1 MAALTEAQK
10 RSFNWQMTEIMSANK
25 EELKKQGL
33 DITAKLK
40 LLQGKA
46 AASEKAEEE
55 QLKAM
60 AEVKAKTAQSVKMT
74 TEDIRP
80 GFGPVGCHSGNL
92 GQRPYAL
99 PKTQENAGIHVQS
112 GLKGRKKGQNPVNTP
127 KIAGYKGSNQGY
139 KACNPG

>member
-10 RSFNWQMTEIMSANK
+10 RSFNRQMTEIMSANK
-25 EELKKQGL
+25 VELKKQGL

-60 AEVKAKTAQSVKMT
+60 AEVKAKTAASVKMT
-74 TEDIRP
+74 TET
-80 GFGPVGCHSGNL
+80 
-92 GQRPYAL
+92 YAL
-99 PKTQENAGIHVQS
+99 ASAQLDAIVGTLGKDHTLSQKLKKMRESMSKVASRGVKKAKTQ
-112 GLKGRKKGQNPVNTP
+112 
-127 KIAGYKGSNQGY
+127 
-139 KACNPG
+139 

>member
-10 RSFNWQMTEIMSANK
+10 RSFNRQMTEIMSANK
-25 EELKKQGL
+25 VELKKQGL

-74 TEDIRP
+74 TET
-80 GFGPVGCHSGNL
+80 
-92 GQRPYAL
+92 YAL
-99 PKTQENAGIHVQS
+99 ASAQLDAIVGTLGKEHTLSQKLKKMRESMSKVASRGVKKAKTQ
-112 GLKGRKKGQNPVNTP
+112 
-127 KIAGYKGSNQGY
+127 
-139 KACNPG
+139 

>member
-10 RSFNWQMTEIMSANK
+10 RSFNRQMTEIMSANK

-60 AEVKAKTAQSVKMT
+60 AEVKAKTAASVKMT
-74 TEDIRP
+74 TET
-80 GFGPVGCHSGNL
+80 
-92 GQRPYAL
+92 YAL
-99 PKTQENAGIHVQS
+99 ASAQLDAIVGSLGKDHTLSQKLKKMRESMSKVASRGVKKAKTQ
-112 GLKGRKKGQNPVNTP
+112 
-127 KIAGYKGSNQGY
+127 
-139 KACNPG
+139 